1 MKISNIEKFREEL
14 FKNLKSI
21 YFSDCDIH
29 VLAATKFEESDEN
42 KMQITHLENPL
53 QIKKSHF
60 DHDTWNEIVDAQ
72 YYITV
77 SEITGEIDFWET
89 KKGIKSFKWL
99 TGIDPDDVQN
109 KTVMMMEVVKNIME
123 IIND

>member
-1 MKISNIEKFREEL
+1 MLQIEKFREEL
-14 FKNLKSI
+14 FKNLKNI
-21 YFSDCDIH
+21 YFPGCDIH

-60 DHDTWNEIVDAQ
+60 E

-77 SEITGEIDFWET
+77 SETTGEIDFWET
-89 KKGIKSFKWL
+89 KEGIKSFQWL